1 MSVLRAL
8 SSIGNIIGYIT
19 GATILFIGAMF
30 LLVKFLRRFGIDPS
44 KENPGALRGFLQ
56 NFD

>member
-8 SSIGNIIGYIT
+8 SSIGDIIGYLT
-19 GATILFIGAMF
+19 GATILFIGGML
-30 LLVKFLRRFGIDPS
+30 LLVKFLRRFGIDSS
-44 KENPGALRGFLQ
+44 KENPGAFRGFLQ